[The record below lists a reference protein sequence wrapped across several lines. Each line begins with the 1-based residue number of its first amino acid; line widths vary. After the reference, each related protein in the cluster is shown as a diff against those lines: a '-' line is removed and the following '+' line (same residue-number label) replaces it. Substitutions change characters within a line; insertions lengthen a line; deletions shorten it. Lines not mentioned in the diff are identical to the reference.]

1 MNRGFKL
8 NIATTCIL
16 VILFA
21 SVAKAQLASD
31 KSITEIYN
39 KRISEK
45 LAEKN
50 KSKNLLKPF
59 QKEPNLPSAR
69 SSLKDVAKLTIKNPE
84 IISHNNSIR
93 SHEKEKNKLPSN
105 SSKLKQT
112 GTQPTK
118 SPTLLLQ

>member
-1 MNRGFKL
+1 MNPGFKL

-16 VILFA
+16 VISFA

-39 KRISEK
+39 KKINEK

-50 KSKNLLKPF
+50 KSKNLSKPF

-69 SSLKDVAKLTIKNPE
+69 SSLKDVAKFKIKNPG
-84 IISHNNSIR
+84 IAAHKNSIQ
-93 SHEKEKNKLPSN
+93 SDKQKQNKLPSN
-105 SSKLKQT
+105 SPKLKQL
-112 GTQPTK
+112 GKPAAK
-118 SPTLLLQ
+118 PPTLPLQ